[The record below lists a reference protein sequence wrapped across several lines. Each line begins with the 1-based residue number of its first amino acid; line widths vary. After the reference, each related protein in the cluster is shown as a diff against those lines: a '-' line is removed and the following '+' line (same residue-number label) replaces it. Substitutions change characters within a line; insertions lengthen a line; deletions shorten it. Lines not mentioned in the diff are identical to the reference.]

1 MCIAVFLWRCHPLY
15 QFFLLHNRD
24 EYHDRPAEALAWW
37 DSEGVQIL
45 GGRDVLAGGTW
56 LACSRN
62 GRLAFI
68 TNFREVEK
76 IPQAKTRGDLPVR
89 FLQSKQSPLEFAR
102 EVVKETHR
110 YNGFN
115 LIVADFISESMVYV
129 TNRPKGSS
137 GFMSKVSPGLHVLS
151 NASLDSPWPK
161 AQRLRDGF
169 KELLDRHGHSE
180 LPAKEMACGLM
191 MSTIKDEDQ
200 SLLPGVY
207 PPEFEFPASSVFVDF
222 DSPLG
227 RYGTRST
234 SAVYVKLNREV
245 SFFVRNLE
253 KEAWKEEVVT
263 FSIEAD

>member
-1 MCIAVFLWRCHPLY
+1 MSWLV
-15 QFFLLHNRD
+15 
-24 EYHDRPAEALAWW
+24 
-37 DSEGVQIL
+37 GL
-45 GGRDVLAGGTW
+45 G
-56 LACSRN
+56 
-62 GRLAFI
+62 
-68 TNFREVEK
+68 
-76 IPQAKTRGDLPVR
+76 LPVR
-89 FLQSKQSPLEFAR
+89 GMGDWLLLRISGKSKRSLRLRPEETSPFGSCRLVQLQIGLMSKFIHNLPVIKGMRGWGGQVLLGYIEPSKQSPLEFAR

-200 SLLPGVY
+200 SLLPGIY